1 MDTSLPAH
9 RPHPAGEQPS
19 VEDRS
24 ATADTFAGR
33 VHVEWDSGGLVTPL
47 GQLPFFI
54 EYLKQAGL
62 FAGWV
67 ADCPLTFSSPNGPV
81 QARLAGD
88 SAVVGSVGP
97 LPLCPYHNAAVRRG
111 EPAAAGHE
119 EGNERGRGASRL
131 GEDRRGGW
139 PEVAADASRL
149 LRLAVAERTVG
160 ARHR

>member
-1 MDTSLPAH
+1 MDPFQPALS
-9 RPHPAGEQPS
+9 PHPAGEQPW
-19 VEDRS
+19 VEDWS

-33 VHVEWDSGGLVTPL
+33 VHVEWDRGGLVTPL

-54 EYLKQAGL
+54 EYRKQAGL

-67 ADCPLTFSSPNGPV
+67 ADCPLTFTSPIAPV

-88 SAVVGSVGP
+88 RAVGGSVGP
-97 LPLCPYHNAAVRRG
+97 LPLCPYHDVAVRRG
-111 EPAAAGHE
+111 EPASAGHE
-119 EGNERGRGASRL
+119 EGGERGRGASWP

-139 PEVAADASRL
+139 PDVAAEASRL
-149 LRLAVAERTVG
+149 LRLAAAERTVG